1 MNISPFRAYSGERGN
16 FHENTTNR
24 SFIIHTIHFIR
35 LDLSGRHNPTCFLL
49 LKNEPTCEEEQVTI
63 TIPVT
68 TVDGDT
74 IESLFAL
81 YPDPESGFIERLSS
95 FYSLN
100 PHLQNQKIV
109 GGEKI
114 VLPLS
119 RLQTEKCIESNR

>member
-1 MNISPFRAYSGERGN
+1 MRIFVLALVL
-16 FHENTTNR
+16 FVT
-24 SFIIHTIHFIR
+24 FHFIR
-35 LDLSGRHNPTCFLL
+35 IDLAEG
-49 LKNEPTCEEEQVTI
+49 
-63 TIPVT
+63 TIPLASFMGKVEPCVEEAEFGFIPIT

-81 YPDPESGFIERLSS
+81 YPDTEMGFLDRLSS

-114 VLPLS
+114 RLPLTQEEPNACS
-119 RLQTEKCIESNR
+119 KKNV

>member
-1 MNISPFRAYSGERGN
+1 MRILLLALLLFVT
-16 FHENTTNR
+16 F
-24 SFIIHTIHFIR
+24 HFIR
-35 LDLSGRHNPTCFLL
+35 MDLVEGTIPLASF
-49 LKNEPTCEEEQVTI
+49 KNEKQSCDDQPAIT

-81 YPDPESGFIERLSS
+81 YPDPAISFIERLSS

-100 PHLQNQKIV
+100 PHLQNQTLI

-114 VLPLS
+114 KLPLS
-119 RLQTEKCIESNR
+119 QTDGNSCTK